1 MQHEEE
7 ASRHSL
13 LAPPLPHSPLCAII
27 GNMKRLAIILALS
40 GLLIAIFGCEA
51 GKSGPFT
58 FTNSTGDTV
67 HVLIDQ
73 DGILEKTFTPGEK
86 YQGKDYYSPQIT
98 FVKGLSGSDKNVTD
112 NRFAATTDN
121 GFDYDF
127 AKAEGTKILITVIL
141 PTDFETTVASLKD
154 CYLGEAKGKLSD
166 YSDTSTDF
174 KLTTIA
180 SGTAGTSSTGTA
192 ASSTSTTSSG
202 AAGTAP
208 TKETLLY
215 TEEPDFRIYQNKT
228 VDGKTER
235 EDLTS
240 LFSLSLGK
248 SEIPPAADTTDAKP
262 TIQWSLGITYPK
274 MEPVD

>member
-58 FTNSTGDTV
+58 FTNRTGDTV
-67 HVLIDQ
+67 YVLIDQ
-73 DGILEKTFTPGEK
+73 DGILEKTFIPGEK

-127 AKAEGTKILITVIL
+127 AKAEGTKILITVTL
-141 PTDFETTVASLKD
+141 PTDFGTTVASLKD
-154 CYLGEAKGKLSD
+154 CYLGEAEGKLSD
-166 YSDTSTDF
+166 YSDTSADF
-174 KLTTIA
+174 KLTTIDL
-180 SGTAGTSSTGTA
+180 GTAGTSSPGTA
-192 ASSTSTTSSG
+192 ASS
-202 AAGTAP
+202 GTAVTEK

-262 TIQWSLGITYPK
+262 TIQWSLEITYPK

>member
-1 MQHEEE
+1 MGECNTRKKQ
-7 ASRHSL
+7 AGIHS
-13 LAPPLPHSPLCAII
+13 LPHSPLCAII
-27 GNMKRLAIILALS
+27 GDMKRLAIILALS

-73 DGILEKTFTPGEK
+73 DGILEKTFTSGEK

-98 FVKGLSGSDKNVTD
+98 FVKGLSGSDKNVTA

-121 GFDYDF
+121 GFDYNF
-127 AKAEGTKILITVIL
+127 AKAAGTKILITVIL

-166 YSDTSTDF
+166 YSDTSADF
-174 KLTTIA
+174 KLTALA
-180 SGTAGTSSTGTA
+180 SETSSTGTA

-262 TIQWSLGITYPK
+262 TIQWNLVITYPK
-274 MEPVD
+274 MEPVN

>member
-1 MQHEEE
+1 
-7 ASRHSL
+7 
-13 LAPPLPHSPLCAII
+13 
-27 GNMKRLAIILALS
+27 MKRFALILALC
-40 GLLIAIFGCEA
+40 GLLLSILGCKQAKE
-51 GKSGPFT
+51 GPFT
-58 FTNSTGDTV
+58 FTNVTPEKVYAIISQDKTIEKEFDAGESYTG
-67 HVLIDQ
+67 
-73 DGILEKTFTPGEK
+73 E
-86 YQGKDYYSPQIT
+86 DYFVPKIS
-98 FVKGLSGSDKNVTD
+98 FVKDFASEENKKITD
-112 NRFAATTDN
+112 NRFAASTTDN

-127 AKAEGTKILITVIL
+127 TKAEGTKILITVIL
-141 PTDFETTVASLKD
+141 PAAFGTTVASLKD

-180 SGTAGTSSTGTA
+180 SGTAGTA
-192 ASSTSTTSSG
+192 K
-202 AAGTAP
+202 

-262 TIQWSLGITYPK
+262 TIQWSLEITYPK

>member
-1 MQHEEE
+1 MMKLFSMPRGMSME
-7 ASRHSL
+7 ASVQ
-13 LAPPLPHSPLCAII
+13 
-27 GNMKRLAIILALS
+27 ALTRFS
-40 GLLIAIFGCEA
+40 
-51 GKSGPFT
+51 
-58 FTNSTGDTV
+58 
-67 HVLIDQ
+67 
-73 DGILEKTFTPGEK
+73 
-86 YQGKDYYSPQIT
+86 
-98 FVKGLSGSDKNVTD
+98 KNW
-112 NRFAATTDN
+112 F
-121 GFDYDF
+121 
-127 AKAEGTKILITVIL
+127 TVIL

-180 SGTAGTSSTGTA
+180 SGT
-192 ASSTSTTSSG
+192 
-202 AAGTAP
+202 AGTAP

-262 TIQWSLGITYPK
+262 TIQWNLVITYPK
-274 MEPVD
+274 MEPVN

>member
-1 MQHEEE
+1 
-7 ASRHSL
+7 
-13 LAPPLPHSPLCAII
+13 
-27 GNMKRLAIILALS
+27 MKRFALILALC
-40 GLLIAIFGCEA
+40 GLLLSILGCKQAKE
-51 GKSGPFT
+51 GPFT
-58 FTNSTGDTV
+58 FTNETPEKVYAIISQDKTIEKEFDAGESYTG
-67 HVLIDQ
+67 
-73 DGILEKTFTPGEK
+73 E
-86 YQGKDYYSPQIT
+86 DYFVPKIS
-98 FVKGLSGSDKNVTD
+98 FVKDFASEENKKITD
-112 NRFAATTDN
+112 NRFAASTTN

-154 CYLGEAKGKLSD
+154 CYLGEAEGKLSD

-180 SGTAGTSSTGTA
+180 SGTDGTEK
-192 ASSTSTTSSG
+192 
-202 AAGTAP
+202 

-248 SEIPPAADTTDAKP
+248 SEIPPAADTTDAEP
-262 TIQWSLGITYPK
+262 TIQWSLEITYPK
-274 MEPVD
+274 MESVD

>member
-1 MQHEEE
+1 MKYF
-7 ASRHSL
+7 
-13 LAPPLPHSPLCAII
+13 APFITI
-27 GNMKRLAIILALS
+27 
-40 GLLIAIFGCEA
+40 GLLFCLFSCDA

-67 HVLIDQ
+67 YVLIDQ
-73 DGILEKTFTPGEK
+73 DGILEKTFTSGEK

-154 CYLGEAKGKLSD
+154 CYLGEAEGKLSD
-166 YSDTSTDF
+166 YSDTSADF

-180 SGTAGTSSTGTA
+180 SGTEK
-192 ASSTSTTSSG
+192 
-202 AAGTAP
+202 

-248 SEIPPAADTTDAKP
+248 SEIPPAVDTTDAKP
-262 TIQWSLGITYPK
+262 TIQWSLEITYPK

>member
-1 MQHEEE
+1 
-7 ASRHSL
+7 
-13 LAPPLPHSPLCAII
+13 
-27 GNMKRLAIILALS
+27 MKRFALILALC
-40 GLLIAIFGCEA
+40 GLLLSILGCKQAKE
-51 GKSGPFT
+51 GPFT
-58 FTNSTGDTV
+58 FTNKTPEKVYAIISQDKTIEKEFDAGESYTG
-67 HVLIDQ
+67 
-73 DGILEKTFTPGEK
+73 E
-86 YQGKDYYSPQIT
+86 DYFVPKIS
-98 FVKGLSGSDKNVTD
+98 FVKDFASEENKKITD
-112 NRFAATTDN
+112 NRFAASTIN

-141 PTDFETTVASLKD
+141 PTDFKTTVASLKD
-154 CYLGEAKGKLSD
+154 CYLGEAEGKLSD

-180 SGTAGTSSTGTA
+180 SGTDGTSSTGTA

-202 AAGTAP
+202 AAGTEK

-235 EDLTS
+235 EDLTN

-248 SEIPPAADTTDAKP
+248 SEIPPAADTTDAEP
-262 TIQWSLGITYPK
+262 TIQWSLEITYPK